1 MSDLPQMW
9 PRPSR
14 PRPIVIIGAGGIVRT
29 AHAPAYRRLSYP
41 VAGIFD
47 IDPDAARQTAA
58 TFEIPVVYESL
69 AQAAAVAGAVF
80 DLAVPG
86 DQIVAI
92 LEQLPAGSAV
102 LMQKPMGRDLV
113 EARQILRCCET
124 RGMAAAVNLQLRF
137 SPAMLA
143 LRALLDRRELG
154 TLTDIDLRLV
164 IEQPW
169 HLWRFMIGAP
179 RLELLYHSI
188 HYLDAIRLIA
198 GEPRGAY
205 CKAVAH
211 PDTPQL
217 RDTRSSIVLDYGDQL
232 RCSLIMNHTHRAGP
246 RYRASELMVEGTEAA
261 ARLVL
266 GVNLDY
272 PTGSPDSMEI
282 ARGRTWERIPLR
294 GSWFTE
300 AFEGP
305 MSNLQRFVAGED
317 THLVSPV
324 EDTIKTMALVEAC
337 YQSSDRGGTPIPEAR
352 A

>member
-1 MSDLPQMW
+1 MPDLPQTW
-9 PRPSR
+9 PRPSK
-14 PRPIVIIGAGGIVRT
+14 PHPIVIIGAGGIVRT
-29 AHAPAYRRLSYP
+29 AHVPAYRRLSYP

-47 IDPDAARQTAA
+47 INPDAAKQTAA
-58 TFEIPVVYESL
+58 TFEIPTVYASL
-69 AQAAAVAGAVF
+69 EQAASVKGAVF

-92 LEQLPAGSAV
+92 LEKLPAGSPV
-102 LMQKPMGRDLV
+102 LMQKPMGRDLQ
-113 EARQILRCCET
+113 EARHILQCCQE
-124 RGMAAAVNLQLRF
+124 RRMAAAVNLQLRF

-143 LRALLDRRELG
+143 LRALLDRGDLG

-169 HLWRFMIGAP
+169 HLWRFLIGAP
-179 RLELLYHSI
+179 RLELVYHSI

-217 RDTRSSIVLDYGDQL
+217 RDTRSSIILDYGDEL
-232 RCSLIMNHTHRAGP
+232 RCSLVMNHTHRAGP
-246 RYRASELMVEGTEAA
+246 RYRTSELMVEGTGGA

-272 PTGSPDSMEI
+272 PTGSPDQMEI
-282 ARGRTWERIPLR
+282 ARGHVWERVPLR

-305 MSNLQRFVAGED
+305 MSNLQRFIAGED
-317 THLVSPV
+317 PHLVSPV

-337 YQSSDRGGTPIPEAR
+337 YQSSDKGGTLIPDAQF
-352 A
+352 